1 MYRPISRPSMPGLF
15 LAQGLVRDSAD
26 LSDIG
31 VGSLS
36 SHGHLRF
43 GTTQGK
49 LTSRGGA
56 SAMRTIISQYIS
68 TLCFVAI
75 FDVIQ
80 SAMGRVQSVPRR
92 MGASTLAIIRWLA
105 SFGASR
111 TLPKGAH
118 NFTTFPS
125 WLTTPLSTVE
135 KPGCPPIYPP
145 IKFQSIRNPGFLI
158 LAGPATLSRTAAPAP
173 SIGTNYPISLLF
185 VSEVYAGR

>member
-1 MYRPISRPSMPGLF
+1 VRISQI
-15 LAQGLVRDSAD
+15 LALGT
-26 LSDIG
+26 
-31 VGSLS
+31 LS
-36 SHGHLRF
+36 SHGHLRS

-49 LTSRGGA
+49 ATSRGGA
-56 SAMRTIISQYIS
+56 SAMRTIISQYIP
-68 TLCFVAI
+68 TLCFAAI
-75 FDVIQ
+75 FDVIP

-105 SFGASR
+105 SFDASR

-158 LAGPATLSRTAAPAP
+158 LAGPATLSRTAAPAL
-173 SIGTNYPISLLF
+173 SIGTNYPISLFLSCRKYMLVDSVRDMSF
-185 VSEVYAGR
+185 S